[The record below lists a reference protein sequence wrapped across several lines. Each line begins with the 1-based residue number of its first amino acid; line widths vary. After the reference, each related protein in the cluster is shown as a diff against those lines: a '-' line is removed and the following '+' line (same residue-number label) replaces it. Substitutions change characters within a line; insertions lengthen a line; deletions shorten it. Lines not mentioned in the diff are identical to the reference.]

1 MIPQTSGG
9 FFREDAARMLALLA
23 SPQEPIA
30 LRGLWQPQR
39 AEEVHFQDHA
49 AALDWLARHD
59 GRRALYAVLNPLKPE
74 AAPNVTDTQ
83 IAALR
88 WFPLDADPK
97 RPADTASTNAELE
110 AAQDTMAALLA
121 FLGRH
126 IPDLSASVV
135 QALSGNGAHAL
146 MRLPDYDPAEAPR
159 LKRLGDALSRRFSD
173 AAVGIDRT
181 VFNPSR
187 IWRVYG
193 TLNLKGENTPDR
205 PHRRA
210 RLFGPADFVPVPCNV
225 LAYES
230 VLLSALGAAETPKK
244 AEVKAGIMPPESLPA
259 VPSQSETPL
268 LPPWWGETIPRRE
281 SVTTRPFG
289 APAGCPTQPK
299 ATNPARTPG
308 PCSKPGTSLAA
319 APP

>member
-30 LRGLWQPQR
+30 LRGLWSPSR

-59 GRRALYAVLNPLKPE
+59 GRRALYAVLNPLKPN
-74 AAPNVTDTQ
+74 AVPNVTDTQ

-97 RPADTASTNAELE
+97 RPADTASTDAELK
-110 AAQDTMAALLA
+110 AAQDIMAALLA
-121 FLGRH
+121 FLETH

-135 QALSGNGAHAL
+135 QALSGNGAHTL
-146 MRLPDYDPAEAPR
+146 LRLPDYDPAEAPR

-173 AAVGIDRT
+173 AAVGVDRT

-193 TLNLKGENTPDR
+193 TLNLKGNNTPNR

-210 RLFGPADFVPVPCNV
+210 RL
-225 LAYES
+225 
-230 VLLSALGAAETPKK
+230 LG
-244 AEVKAGIMPPESLPA
+244 
-259 VPSQSETPL
+259 
-268 LPPWWGETIPRRE
+268 PRRLR
-281 SVTTRPFG
+281 SHPV
-289 APAGCPTQPK
+289 
-299 ATNPARTPG
+299 
-308 PCSKPGTSLAA
+308 
-319 APP
+319 